1 MMTTRKTEAR
11 VDARREVRQIAV
23 VVSACFFCSGTT
35 GLVYEL
41 LWTRMLG
48 LVFGHTVF
56 AITTVL
62 AAFMAGLGLGSYL
75 VGSLADRHDHPLRLY
90 GLLEA
95 GIGVYALLTPL
106 LFSWAERLY
115 VLLRQSLG
123 LSYFTFSLCQFLLVF
138 TILLVPTTLMGA
150 TLPVMSKFFTRD
162 IRSLG
167 TQVGKLYALN
177 TFGAVLGTYAA
188 GFHLL
193 PTLGVRTTLLMA
205 AVANVGIGVL
215 ALVFARHLQQLRSHP
230 TASPEQALDPAPP
243 PDIDRRAGGW
253 PERTAVWLCV
263 VGLGLSGAASMIY
276 EVTWTRALSLTIG
289 SSTYAFSTML
299 VAFLIGLALGS
310 FVFSRIP
317 GRWQGDPF
325 LFGCLQLGIGLSALG
340 VMPLFDRL
348 PELFLWAFR
357 LSQSSGFVKLL
368 QFGISALTMLL
379 PTLCMG
385 ATFPCVVQ
393 IASGEL
399 GRVGRDVGRIYFI
412 NTGGAIAGTLLAGFL
427 LIPVW
432 GLQPSLRVAVS
443 VNLCLALGVCLLTQ
457 QGRWRRRLAILAP
470 LTALGL
476 LAVSPSWNVNAM
488 ASGVAIYGQ
497 SYFGWFGKADFRTTV
512 ASTDQLLF
520 YKDGISATVTV
531 HRRGANTILKVN
543 GKTDASSVADMH
555 TQLMLAHLPL
565 MLHPDPRRI
574 LVIGLGSGVTAGAVT
589 VHPVQEV
596 DVIEIEP
603 AVVAGSRFFA
613 KENREVLRNPRA
625 RVTVADGR
633 NFLLAAERPYDLIIS
648 EPSNPW
654 MRGIGNLFSVEFYE
668 LAARRLTQGGIVCQW
683 IHGYGLFPDDLKM
696 VVKTFRSVF
705 PHTTVWNTMHG
716 DLLLVGSRAPLVLD
730 YGRLQSRYDSIPE
743 LREDLARL
751 GFRSPLAI
759 LADFMLSEEDA
770 ARYAQY
776 AWINS
781 DDLPLLEFSA
791 PDSLYVET
799 AELNRRMIKGYRQR
813 EFPPLREAP
822 AEVLRSSEFYRN
834 LGLAYWRKEFSE
846 EALVQFDRALRLS
859 PQDPTSLLYRSRI
872 HLRSGAVLKAE
883 VDLKTALLADPR
895 FVEAQ
900 EALGMLYR
908 GQGMEGPAEAH
919 LQRAVSLQPRNSLL
933 LGQLADLYNQ
943 QGRFTEAA
951 AQYRA
956 AVALSPQEAGLWG
969 GLGLSYQGLGLPEE
983 AVTAFRQAISRSPE
997 NSLYYYHLGRT
1008 LLGLKQAAEAQEALQ
1023 ASILRDP
1030 LRVQPLLEL
1039 GKLYAMSGQKAE
1051 ALQAFQR
1058 VLRLEPQN
1066 VPATR
1071 AVDDLLA
1078 SLERPGS

>member
-1 MMTTRKTEAR
+1 MITRETDAP
-11 VDARREVRQIAV
+11 VSARREVGQIAAV
-23 VVSACFFCSGTT
+23 VAVCFFFSGTT
-35 GLVYEL
+35 GLVYEI

-75 VGSLADRHDHPLRLY
+75 VGSLADRHDNPLRLY
-90 GLLEA
+90 GLFEV

-106 LFSWAERLY
+106 LFSQAELLY
-115 VLLRQSLG
+115 IFLRQSLG

-138 TILLVPTTLMGA
+138 AVLLVPATLMGA
-150 TLPVMSKFFTRD
+150 TLPVMSKFFARD

-167 TQVGKLYALN
+167 TQVGRLYALN

-193 PTLGVRTTLLMA
+193 PTLGVKTTLLMA
-205 AVANVGIGVL
+205 AVANVGIGAL
-215 ALVFARHLQQLRSHP
+215 ALVFARHLQQLRIQP
-230 TASPEQALDPAPP
+230 ADFAPRILDPDRPAP
-243 PDIDRRAGGW
+243 DLGRQEGRWQDRA
-253 PERTAVWLCV
+253 AVRLCI

-299 VAFLIGLALGS
+299 VTFLIGLALGS
-310 FVFSRIP
+310 FLFSRIP
-317 GRWQGDPF
+317 GRLQGDPF
-325 LFGCLQLGIGLSALG
+325 LFGCLQLGIGLGALG

-348 PELFLWAFR
+348 PEVFLWVFR
-357 LSQSSGFVKLL
+357 LSQSSGFVKAL

-379 PTLCMG
+379 PTLFMG

-393 IASGEL
+393 IASRGL
-399 GRVGRDVGRIYFI
+399 RRVGRDVGRIYFI
-412 NTGGAIAGTLLAGFL
+412 NTSGAIAGTLLAGFL

-432 GLQPSLRVAVS
+432 GLQTSLRVAVS
-443 VNLCLALGVCLLTQ
+443 VNLCLALGVCLLAEK
-457 QGRWRRRLAILAP
+457 GRWRRRLAILAP
-470 LTALGL
+470 LTALAL
-476 LAVSPSWNVNAM
+476 LAVSPVWNVKAM

-497 SYFGWFGKADFRTTV
+497 SYLGWLGKADFREAV

-531 HRRGANTILKVN
+531 HRRGANTFLKVN
-543 GKTDASSVADMH
+543 GKTDASSIADMH

-565 MLHPDPRRI
+565 VLHPEPRRV
-574 LVIGLGSGVTAGAVT
+574 LVIGLGSGVTAGAVA
-589 VHPVQEV
+589 VHPVQEI

-603 AVVAGSRFFA
+603 AVVEGARFFA
-613 KENREVLRNPRA
+613 RENRNVLRNPQVK
-625 RVTVADGR
+625 VTIADGR

-654 MRGIGNLFSVEFYE
+654 MRGIGSLFSVEFYE

-696 VVKTFRSVF
+696 VVKTFRSIF

-716 DLLLVGSRAPLVLD
+716 DFLLVGSQAPLALD
-730 YGRLQSRYDSIPE
+730 YDRLQSRSDSIPG
-743 LREDLARL
+743 LREDLAKL

-759 LADFMLSEEDA
+759 LADFMLGEEDA

-776 AWINS
+776 AWLNT

-799 AELNRRMIKGYRQR
+799 ADLNRRTIMGYRQR
-813 EFPPLREAP
+813 EFPRLRGAP
-822 AEVLRSSEFYRN
+822 EEILRSPEFYRN
-834 LGLAYWRKEFSE
+834 LGLAFWKKDFRE
-846 EALVQFDRALRLS
+846 EALVQFDRALRLA
-859 PQDPTSLLYRSRI
+859 PQDPTSLLYRSRL
-872 HLRSGAVLKAE
+872 HLRSGTVLKAE
-883 VDLKTALLADPR
+883 ADLKTALRTDPG
-895 FVEAQ
+895 FAEAH
-900 EALGMLYR
+900 EALGQLYR

-919 LQRAVSLQPRNSLL
+919 LQRAAALQPKNAQVLA
-933 LGQLADLYNQ
+933 QLADLYNQ
-943 QGRFTEAA
+943 HGRFADA
-951 AQYRA
+951 VAQYRA
-956 AVALSPQEAGLWG
+956 AVALSPQEAGLWS
-969 GLGLSYQGLGLPEE
+969 GLAHAYQGVGLPEE
-983 AVTAFRQAISRSPE
+983 ALTTFRQAISRDPE
-997 NSLYYYHLGRT
+997 NSLYYFHLGRILLT
-1008 LLGLKQAAEAQEALQ
+1008 LKRVAEATEAIQ

-1039 GKLYAMSGQKAE
+1039 GKLYAMSGKREE
-1051 ALQAFQR
+1051 ALRAYLR

-1066 VPATR
+1066 LPATR
-1071 AVDDLLA
+1071 AIDDLMA
-1078 SLERPGS
+1078 SAERSGS